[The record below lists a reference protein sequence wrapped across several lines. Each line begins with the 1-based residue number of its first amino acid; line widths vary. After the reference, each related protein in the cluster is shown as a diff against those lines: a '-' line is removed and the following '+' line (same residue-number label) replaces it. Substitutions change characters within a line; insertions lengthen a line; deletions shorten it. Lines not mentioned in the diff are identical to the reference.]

1 MVFLSVGAEKVEDWI
16 GWFLSA
22 AGRGQVPVAYS
33 VLPRCTTLVHLQV
46 SDPM

>member
-1 MVFLSVGAEKVEDWI
+1 MQSMVLSVGAESGKVEVKI

-33 VLPRCTTLVHLQV
+33 VLPVRR
-46 SDPM
+46 